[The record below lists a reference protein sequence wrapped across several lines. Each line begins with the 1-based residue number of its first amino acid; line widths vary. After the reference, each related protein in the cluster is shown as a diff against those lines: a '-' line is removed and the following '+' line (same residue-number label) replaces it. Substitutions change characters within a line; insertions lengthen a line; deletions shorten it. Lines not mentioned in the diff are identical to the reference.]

1 MSSELQDFNQ
11 NWSFMSTNQS
21 LREKVRAGEDYIQT
35 RISMDST
42 AEQVQE
48 IIKRESCDLIYVDS
62 QHGPHTEWDIVRICK
77 AAEEL
82 GVGVILRIKH
92 TRYAHLAG
100 NYLDLG
106 LLGIKVPEVEDEAV
120 VKEAI
125 DAFYYPPIGRRS
137 WGGEVGFGKQNIKD
151 RVEYAK
157 WWNQTGILAIK
168 IESLKA
174 VLNVRALASPFLTFM
189 DYGGNDLRFSLET
202 TPHPHLR
209 TYEDCRAFV
218 QKELEDVEIRV
229 L

>member
-1 MSSELQDFNQ
+1 MNSSR
-11 NWSFMSTNQS
+11 S
-21 LREKVRAGEDYIQT
+21 LRDRIKAGEDYVET

-42 AEQVQE
+42 AEQIQE
-48 IIKRESCDLIYVDS
+48 IIERESSDLIYVDS
-62 QHGPHTEWDIVRICK
+62 QHGPYTEWDIVRICK

-82 GVGVILRIKH
+82 DVGVILRIKH
-92 TRYAHLAG
+92 TRYAGLAG
-100 NYLDLG
+100 NFLDLG

-151 RVEYAK
+151 RVEYAE

-168 IESLKA
+168 IESLRA
-174 VLNVRALASPFLTFM
+174 VLNVRALANPLLTFM
-189 DYGGNDLRFSLET
+189 DYGGMDLRFSLET
-202 TPHPHLR
+202 TPHPHLK

-218 QKELEDVEIRV
+218 EKELEDVEIRV
-229 L
+229 K